1 MREPDPE
8 LIRRAQQGDLDAFES
23 LVRAHQADV
32 WRFARSLLRDRDLA
46 DDVAQEALLR
56 AYRFLPTFRGDAK
69 FTSWLFRIVR
79 NCATDVGRRHSREPP
94 EVRPRG
100 APDHQVRVEIQLALD
115 GLPAWLREPFLL
127 VEVFGLPYADAAV
140 VLSTKAGT
148 VKSRVHRARLALIA
162 ELTDRDEGT
171 ADEV

>member
-8 LIRRAQQGDLDAFES
+8 VIRRAQRGDADAFET

-32 WRFARSLLRDRDLA
+32 WRFARSLVRSRDLA

-56 AYRFLPTFRGDAK
+56 AFRFLPGFRGDSK

-79 NCATDVGRRHSREPP
+79 NCATDLGRRDARDPVVAPP
-94 EVRPRG
+94 KGVSDPHAR
-100 APDHQVRVEIQLALD
+100 AEIGMALD
-115 GLPAWLREPFLL
+115 ALPRWLREPFLL

-140 VLSTKAGT
+140 VLDTKEGT
-148 VKSRVHRARLALIA
+148 VKSRVHRARVALIA
-162 ELTDRDEGT
+162 TLSESTEGA
-171 ADEV
+171 ADEM